1 MGNQWTWAG
10 DVAVGSQLTVSGRA
24 SYSPSLLSPTVS
36 ITNFS
41 ESAGNVVTLTVTGN
55 TYLAGQT
62 VYLQGM
68 TLTTNG
74 PGLNNTVVTL
84 IAPTNATTMTFN
96 DPFLQGADAGG
107 TETGTVNG
115 ADNLGVGLTV
125 TGDILFSDI
134 ARFYVNGVGTPA
146 VVVDAGGDVTLNS
159 GNLTLLT
166 TSPATN
172 IALTNSTAATS
183 SVPQNS
189 PIINLTGNNWTG
201 VATPDT
207 WSIQVE
213 EFIRTTNGMSVLT
226 LSQTPGVDNSFGIV
240 ATAIPAP
247 ASFNGHTAGTNYF
260 VPALIFGTPTAT
272 GINFGFEFQNPNLFA
287 ISEGLIVGNPNAIF
301 TNTYLQFETRVNS
314 PLDTNGQA
322 YVWLVPSFMGSG
334 GSQGTSAR
342 YSGFGQP
349 SGDGAGVVI
358 DIAPIGNTSG
368 NAYGVALG
376 TPVVPPGTSWFG
388 NSLPIEWT
396 PTSGS
401 GTFTHVGING
411 AVNATGGS
419 GAYTALSVSVQEMV
433 LTSAPTNYLLSLNAG
448 VAGTTNKALV
458 DSTGTLA
465 LAGGLATN
473 IVTKT
478 TTYSATSHDHTINC
492 NGTFTL
498 TLPTTGLYVGQEFY
512 IKNIGT
518 GVVTV
523 SSAVNID
530 GATSL
535 TLTTQYEAIIVQW
548 DGTQWWIY

>member
-1 MGNQWTWAG
+1 MANQWTWTG

-55 TYLAGQT
+55 TYVAGQT

-107 TETGTVNG
+107 AETGTVNG

-125 TGDILFSDI
+125 TGDILLSDI

-166 TSPATN
+166 TSPSTN

-183 SVPQNS
+183 SVAQNS

-213 EFIRTTNGMSVLT
+213 EFILTTNGMSVLT
-226 LSQTPGVDNSFGIV
+226 FSQTPGVDNSFGIV

-260 VPALIFGTPTAT
+260 VPALIFGTPTVS
-272 GINFGFEFQNPNLFA
+272 GINYGFEFQNPELIA
-287 ISEGLIVGNPNAIF
+287 ITQNFVVGNPVALF

-314 PLDTNGQA
+314 SLDTNGQA

-334 GSQGTSAR
+334 GSQGTATR
-342 YSGFGQP
+342 YSGFGEP
-349 SGDGAGVVI
+349 TGNGAGVVI
-358 DIAPIGNTSG
+358 DNSPIGNTSG
-368 NAYGVALG
+368 TAYGIALG
-376 TPVVPPGTSWFG
+376 TPVITPTNWFG
-388 NSLPIEWT
+388 NSTPIQWT

-401 GTFTHVGING
+401 GKFNIVGIEG
-411 AVNATGGS
+411 AIQATGGS
-419 GAYTALSVSVQEMV
+419 GAYTALNIAVQEV
-433 LTSAPTNYLLSLNAG
+433 TLTSAPVNYLLSLNAG
-448 VAGTTNKALV
+448 VAGTTNKLLV
-458 DSTGTLA
+458 DSTGTMA

-473 IVTKT
+473 IVTKS
-478 TTYSATSHDHTINC
+478 TTYTATSADHTINC
-492 NGTFTL
+492 TGTFTL

-512 IKNIGT
+512 IKNISTGT
-518 GVVTV
+518 ITV

-530 GATSL
+530 GTNSTNLSTQYDSL
-535 TLTTQYEAIIVQW
+535 TVQW
-548 DGTQWWIY
+548 DGTQYWIY